1 MKENDKERSRII
13 REFFEIYNLL
23 RKRHNLRMHSYFD
36 IQGKALIEIW
46 EYTGEVRGKS
56 ICRIKEMG
64 ETSENDCYKK
74 ATEVLKSY
82 KRKEEVERNEK
93 RAG

>member
-1 MKENDKERSRII
+1 MEEKDKER
-13 REFFEIYNLL
+13 RELIHEFYKIYRPLQ
-23 RKRHNLRMHSYFD
+23 KRHNLRMHSYFD

-46 EYTGEVRGKS
+46 EYTGEVRGKC

-74 ATEVLKSY
+74 TTDTLKSY